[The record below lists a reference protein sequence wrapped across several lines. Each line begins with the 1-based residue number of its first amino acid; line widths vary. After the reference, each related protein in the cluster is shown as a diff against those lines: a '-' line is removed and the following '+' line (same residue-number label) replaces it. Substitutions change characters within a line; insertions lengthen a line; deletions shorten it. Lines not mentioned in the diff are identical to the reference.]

1 MLSLIRFCLFLPQTP
16 TTSDITK
23 ESSNN
28 PQNKTSLVSLE
39 EEDDTELTV
48 INKTISHRYHSTSKS
63 PERESSIVVEKTSKS
78 KKAVKKSD
86 SVESTAIEKRLFDLE
101 QKLAARESEIANLRK
116 QLKESH
122 QTQLSSSSTCIL
134 GESSVETAP
143 DDRSIESSAVHHRTV
158 LYKLMEEQKNNSKLR
173 SSNTELKLKVATLE
187 GEVDKLHQQNLFQL
201 QQLEQATS
209 IAIAAKTAQVAASS
223 AAVKSKKKSFFGLR
237 RSGRKSSGGGVK
249 NGNGSSAEQSPQLIR
264 PVLSSSFEG
273 SLSEHDLSGL
283 LTRRNESHSGTS
295 SPRQQSTDNVDIQ
308 LLQTSLR
315 LSLEEKV
322 EFERQLESLRD
333 ELKQQEDRI
342 EHLLRN
348 TIDKQKMLELTAE
361 VETLQQSVQL
371 LTREKELMKSE
382 NEGLTYELE
391 SLRAE
396 SEILISSLKGKEVK
410 AVLKEKQ
417 EMDFLR
423 SENKALMSEVRTL
436 ITNSDNLETSL
447 SQLRREMVAR
457 DVREHELKLKVKKLD
472 QENVKLKTDL
482 SVASQELNKRKS
494 LERSPL
500 ITPSQKPPA
509 ATTSRKSS
517 TGQQHKSRD
526 TSPYTSSPERQL
538 LSSSSSYT
546 EQQSPSTGQVTTKTS
561 HQKKPSWPP
570 PVVISESKPTVES
583 LHERTQSEDLS
594 TNTAPLPISRTSSGG
609 TKAMAVQVTLPKKE
623 TALKV
628 TGKSSSVPFLSKP
641 SNSTSLKENSTS
653 LKEDLVEKGSDKTSD
668 KGSDKGTRKSSTTE
682 SSLGTFRTSISPLS
696 PKPAGVN
703 SLVKMFESG
712 GSMSASNNNNTMT
725 ESPVLSEE
733 LSESKEENVKFSIAP
748 YELKTDVVTDT
759 PKSRETSSPSRS
771 STRSSFAG
779 TRPQTSSSLKEE
791 SDEDNVVMSHDQK
804 SDEKV
809 QEDTSKK
816 IEEQQE
822 KKRINED
829 FKSQQKESEKKDH
842 EKKKQKEE
850 EKKEKD
856 DLSDRCQTWP
866 PKHDIIPPVTNTL
879 PSATAKHGDEKRSSP
894 TQRSPLAINKPK
906 PPPSVTIKSQKP
918 LVHQQSTPVIQ
929 LEVNKSPTSVANLR
943 SSWEKKS
950 VPNNKSPLVKTFS
963 NPSSPNNKPEQVQ
976 TQTISPSQ
984 QQHLRPLIKTGS
996 GPSGV
1001 LSSPSDAKKVIR
1013 SHPPLTKME
1022 STPVTTTPPH
1032 QQNGV
1037 VQLRPKRLSTA
1048 DVKKASSLE
1057 NMIDEA
1063 APANYKTTTNGHTSS
1078 PKLYGRPASLYV
1090 SGTDTSNDK
1099 KLSSLI
1105 TILQEKETSSRQRS
1119 SPTPPAGT
1127 TPTKSPIFRQ
1137 TSNK

>member
-1 MLSLIRFCLFLPQTP
+1 M
-16 TTSDITK
+16 
-23 ESSNN
+23 
-28 PQNKTSLVSLE
+28 
-39 EEDDTELTV
+39 
-48 INKTISHRYHSTSKS
+48 INKTISFRYQSASSKS
-63 PERESSIVVEKTSKS
+63 PERELSSVVEKASKS
-78 KKAVKKSD
+78 KKAVKKSH

-116 QLKESH
+116 QLQESQ
-122 QTQLSSSSTCIL
+122 QTQSSSSICIL
-134 GESSVETAP
+134 GESSVETTP
-143 DDRSIESSAVHHRTV
+143 DDRSLESSSVHHRTV
-158 LYKLMEEQKNNSKLR
+158 LYKLMEEQKNSSKLR
-173 SSNTELKLKVATLE
+173 SSNTELRMKVATLE

-237 RSGRKSSGGGVK
+237 RSGRKGSGGGIK
-249 NGNGSSAEQSPQLIR
+249 NGSGSSAEQSPQLIR

-273 SLSEHDLSGL
+273 SLSEHDLSSL

-295 SPRQQSTDNVDIQ
+295 SPKQQSNDNVDIQ

-342 EHLLRN
+342 DRLLRN
-348 TIDKQKMLELTAE
+348 TVDKQKMLELTAE

-396 SEILISSLKGKEVK
+396 SENLISSLKGKEVK

-472 QENVKLKTDL
+472 QENVKLKADL
-482 SVASQELNKRKS
+482 SVATQELNKRKS

-517 TGQQHKSRD
+517 TGQQHRKSRD
-526 TSPYTSSPERQL
+526 SSPYTSSPERQL
-538 LSSSSSYT
+538 LSSSSSSYT
-546 EQQSPSTGQVTTKTS
+546 EQQSPSTGQVTAKAG

-570 PVVISESKPTVES
+570 PVVISESKPTVDS
-583 LHERTQSEDLS
+583 FHERTQSEDLS
-594 TNTAPLPISRTSSGG
+594 INTAPIPISRTSSGG

-628 TGKSSSVPFLSKP
+628 TGKASSVPSLSKS
-641 SNSTSLKENSTS
+641 SNSTA
-653 LKEDLVEKGSDKTSD
+653 LKEDLADKGSDKSSDKSPDKGSDKSPDKGSDKSPDKGSDKSPD

-682 SSLGTFRTSISPLS
+682 SSLGTFRASISPLS

-712 GSMSASNNNNTMT
+712 GSMSTSNNNNTMT
-725 ESPVLSEE
+725 ESLVLSEE
-733 LSESKEENVKFSIAP
+733 LNESKEETIEFSIGP
-748 YELKTDVVTDT
+748 YELKTEEVTDI

-771 STRSSFAG
+771 TTKSSSAG

-791 SDEDNVVMSHDQK
+791 SDIDNVVMSRDQK
-804 SDEKV
+804 SDEKL
-809 QEDTSKK
+809 QEDASKK
-816 IEEQQE
+816 MEKQQE
-822 KKRINED
+822 KKKINEH
-829 FKSQQKESEKKDH
+829 FKNQQKESEKKDE
-842 EKKKQKEE
+842 EKKRQKE

-856 DLSDRCQTWP
+856 DSSDRCQTWP
-866 PKHDIIPPVTNTL
+866 PKHDITPPVTNTL
-879 PSATAKHGDEKRSSP
+879 PSTTAKHNDQKRSSP

-950 VPNNKSPLVKTFS
+950 VPNNKFPLVKTFS
-963 NPSSPNNKPEQVQ
+963 NPSSPNNKPEQ
-976 TQTISPSQ
+976 TPTISPSQ
-984 QQHLRPLIKTGS
+984 QQHLRPLTKTGS

-1001 LSSPSDAKKVIR
+1001 LSSPSDTKSPVLTSKVIR

-1037 VQLRPKRLSTA
+1037 VQLRPKHLSTT

-1057 NMIDEA
+1057 NIIDEA

-1105 TILQEKETSSRQRS
+1105 TILQEKETSSWQRS